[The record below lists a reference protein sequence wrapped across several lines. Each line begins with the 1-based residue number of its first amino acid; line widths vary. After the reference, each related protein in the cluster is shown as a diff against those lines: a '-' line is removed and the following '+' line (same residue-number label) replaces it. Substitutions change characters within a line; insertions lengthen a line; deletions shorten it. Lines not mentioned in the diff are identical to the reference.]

1 LWVFE
6 TAPLASRPQPT
17 PSQRFSNS
25 WAFAGGPG
33 VILVAQYDDAP
44 LLDGKTSYNE
54 LVRQQHKQ
62 ACAKGTAGNC

>member
-1 LWVFE
+1 VFE
-6 TAPLASRPQPT
+6 TEAITARPQPT

-33 VILVAQYDDAP
+33 VILVAQYDDTP
-44 LLDGKTSYNE
+44 LLNGKTSYSE

-62 ACAKGTAGNC
+62 ACANGSILKC